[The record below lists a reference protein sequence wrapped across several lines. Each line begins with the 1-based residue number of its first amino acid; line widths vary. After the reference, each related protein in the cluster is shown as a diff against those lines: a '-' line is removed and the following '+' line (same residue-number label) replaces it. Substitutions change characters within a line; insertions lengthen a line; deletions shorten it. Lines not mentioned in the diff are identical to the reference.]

1 MVIEV
6 YSFQEGFRFVDKMEY
21 SDYLQWE
28 KDLMIL
34 KLEGRFVGYKQ
45 YDLSMTEF
53 MKLDETQR
61 NNYPCKAVF
70 DKEAYIEQRKH

>member
-6 YSFQEGFRFVDKMEY
+6 YSFLEGFRFVDKMEY

-45 YDLSMTEF
+45 YDISMADFNKLSEI
-53 MKLDETQR
+53 QR
-61 NNYPCKAVF
+61 NNMPCKAVF
-70 DKEAYIEQRKH
+70 DREAYVSQRKH